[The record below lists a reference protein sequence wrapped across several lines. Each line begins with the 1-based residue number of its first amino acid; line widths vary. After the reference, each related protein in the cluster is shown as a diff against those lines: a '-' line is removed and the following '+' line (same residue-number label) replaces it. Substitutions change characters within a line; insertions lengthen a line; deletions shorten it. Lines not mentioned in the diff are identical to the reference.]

1 MYLKKKEVAD
11 LLRVTVRTVTSYM
24 QNGLIPNPRRVG
36 KILLWDQVE
45 LQRSLDFHSKPQSNA
60 NVRKGRGRPRKVLS
74 T

>member
-24 QNGLIPNPRRVG
+24 QHGLIPNPTKVG

-45 LQRSLDFHSKPQSNA
+45 LQRSLDFHSKLQSNA
-60 NVRKGRGRPRKVLS
+60 HVRKGRGRPRKVLS

>member
-24 QNGLIPNPRRVG
+24 QQGLIPNPRRVG

-45 LQRSLDFHSKPQSNA
+45 LQRSLYFHSKSQPSA
-60 NVRKGRGRPRKVLS
+60 HVPKGRGRPRKILS